1 MLRDAALFLHQVEEG
16 RGADILLFD
25 AGAAAFLQAAG
36 DVLIEAA
43 AGDVGDAL
51 DIHLFQHFQH
61 RLDVDLGGGQ
71 QGLAQGLAGELGR
84 GGLEDIGV
92 AVDVKDLA
100 HQREAVGV
108 DARGGQRQ
116 NDITGLHG
124 VVVQDLFFVHNA
136 HGETGQIVLL
146 LRHHARVLGGLA
158 AHQRAIGLHAALG
171 HALDDLCDLFRDVAA
186 AGDVIQEDQRLCTS
200 ADDIVDAHGHAVNAD
215 GVVLVHEDGQLDLGA
230 AAVGAGNQ
238 HRLFHAGGQTK
249 AAAEAAYVV
258 QAALVAGSGY
268 MLFHQLHRPVA
279 GGDVHAG
286 GGVAGGEGILVIH
299 NAAPFLLI
307 TENILLLMIDYFRK
321 KNFYT
326 SLIQKLEELD
336 KKYLILEMMSR
347 PSFYE
352 GKILYDTIYE
362 TDKSMIENVNEYLSN
377 IEDFKDYIEMW
388 IHEVKIPIS
397 SLVLMSHNHK
407 ELNNTYINEVKKLND
422 YVDQVLYYVR
432 SNYAEN
438 DYIIKENNLDK
449 IIKDVILKNKDEL
462 LLNNINIETNIK
474 ENKVLT
480 DSKWLGFILNQ
491 IINNSIKY
499 KKDNDS
505 IIKIES
511 LKENDKTILSIYDNG
526 IGINKKDI
534 KNVFKKSF
542 TGENGRNLSKSTGM
556 GLYIAKRLCDKLGHK
571 ILIESEKN
579 EYTIVKIIFGNND
592 YYKIDN

>member
-1 MLRDAALFLHQVEEG
+1 M
-16 RGADILLFD
+16 
-25 AGAAAFLQAAG
+25 
-36 DVLIEAA
+36 
-43 AGDVGDAL
+43 
-51 DIHLFQHFQH
+51 
-61 RLDVDLGGGQ
+61 
-71 QGLAQGLAGELGR
+71 
-84 GGLEDIGV
+84 
-92 AVDVKDLA
+92 
-100 HQREAVGV
+100 
-108 DARGGQRQ
+108 
-116 NDITGLHG
+116 
-124 VVVQDLFFVHNA
+124 VV
-136 HGETGQIVLL
+136 T
-146 LRHHARVLGGLA
+146 
-158 AHQRAIGLHAALG
+158 
-171 HALDDLCDLFRDVAA
+171 
-186 AGDVIQEDQRLCTS
+186 
-200 ADDIVDAHGHAVNAD
+200 
-215 GVVLVHEDGQLDLGA
+215 
-230 AAVGAGNQ
+230 
-238 HRLFHAGGQTK
+238 
-249 AAAEAAYVV
+249 
-258 QAALVAGSGY
+258 
-268 MLFHQLHRPVA
+268 
-279 GGDVHAG
+279 
-286 GGVAGGEGILVIH
+286 
-299 NAAPFLLI
+299 FLLI

-321 KNFYT
+321 KTFYT
-326 SLIQKLEELD
+326 SLSQKLEELD

-480 DSKWLGFILNQ
+480 DSKWLEFILNQ

>member
-1 MLRDAALFLHQVEEG
+1 MKLSEYLKDKIYFIIIRLMVIFILN
-16 RGADILLFD
+16 LLFI
-25 AGAAAFLQAAG
+25 AFKSESS
-36 DVLIEAA
+36 LIISVSFIIIIE
-43 AGDVGDAL
+43 
-51 DIHLFQHFQH
+51 
-61 RLDVDLGGGQ
+61 
-71 QGLAQGLAGELGR
+71 
-84 GGLEDIGV
+84 
-92 AVDVKDLA
+92 
-100 HQREAVGV
+100 
-108 DARGGQRQ
+108 
-116 NDITGLHG
+116 
-124 VVVQDLFFVHNA
+124 
-136 HGETGQIVLL
+136 
-146 LRHHARVLGGLA
+146 
-158 AHQRAIGLHAALG
+158 
-171 HALDDLCDLFRDVAA
+171 
-186 AGDVIQEDQRLCTS
+186 S
-200 ADDIVDAHGHAVNAD
+200 
-215 GVVLVHEDGQLDLGA
+215 
-230 AAVGAGNQ
+230 
-238 HRLFHAGGQTK
+238 
-249 AAAEAAYVV
+249 
-258 QAALVAGSGY
+258 
-268 MLFHQLHRPVA
+268 
-279 GGDVHAG
+279 
-286 GGVAGGEGILVIH
+286 ILV
-299 NAAPFLLI
+299 
-307 TENILLLMIDYFRK
+307 LMIDYFRK

-326 SLIQKLEELD
+326 SLTQKLETLD
-336 KKYLILEMMSR
+336 KKYLVLEMMSR

-438 DYIIKENNLDK
+438 DYIIKENNSDK

-462 LLNNINIETNIK
+462 LLNDINIETNIK

-480 DSKWLGFILNQ
+480 DSKWLEFILNQ

-511 LKENDKTILSIYDNG
+511 FKENDKTILSIYDNG

>member
-1 MLRDAALFLHQVEEG
+1 MKLSEYLKDKVYFIIVNLIFISII
-16 RGADILLFD
+16 ILLLL
-25 AGAAAFLQAAG
+25 AFK
-36 DVLIEAA
+36 VRFSLIM
-43 AGDVGDAL
+43 
-51 DIHLFQHFQH
+51 
-61 RLDVDLGGGQ
+61 
-71 QGLAQGLAGELGR
+71 
-84 GGLEDIGV
+84 
-92 AVDVKDLA
+92 
-100 HQREAVGV
+100 
-108 DARGGQRQ
+108 
-116 NDITGLHG
+116 
-124 VVVQDLFFVHNA
+124 VV
-136 HGETGQIVLL
+136 T
-146 LRHHARVLGGLA
+146 
-158 AHQRAIGLHAALG
+158 
-171 HALDDLCDLFRDVAA
+171 
-186 AGDVIQEDQRLCTS
+186 
-200 ADDIVDAHGHAVNAD
+200 
-215 GVVLVHEDGQLDLGA
+215 
-230 AAVGAGNQ
+230 
-238 HRLFHAGGQTK
+238 
-249 AAAEAAYVV
+249 
-258 QAALVAGSGY
+258 
-268 MLFHQLHRPVA
+268 
-279 GGDVHAG
+279 
-286 GGVAGGEGILVIH
+286 
-299 NAAPFLLI
+299 FLLI

-480 DSKWLGFILNQ
+480 DSKWLEFILNQ
-491 IINNSIKY
+491 IITNSIKY

-505 IIKIES
+505 TIKIES
-511 LKENDKTILSIYDNG
+511 FKENDKTILSIYDNG

>member
-1 MLRDAALFLHQVEEG
+1 MKLSKYLKDKVYFIIVNLICISII
-16 RGADILLFD
+16 ILLLL
-25 AGAAAFLQAAG
+25 AFK
-36 DVLIEAA
+36 VRFSLIM
-43 AGDVGDAL
+43 VVTF
-51 DIHLFQHFQH
+51 LF
-61 RLDVDLGGGQ
+61 
-71 QGLAQGLAGELGR
+71 
-84 GGLEDIGV
+84 
-92 AVDVKDLA
+92 
-100 HQREAVGV
+100 
-108 DARGGQRQ
+108 
-116 NDITGLHG
+116 
-124 VVVQDLFFVHNA
+124 
-136 HGETGQIVLL
+136 
-146 LRHHARVLGGLA
+146 
-158 AHQRAIGLHAALG
+158 
-171 HALDDLCDLFRDVAA
+171 
-186 AGDVIQEDQRLCTS
+186 
-200 ADDIVDAHGHAVNAD
+200 
-215 GVVLVHEDGQLDLGA
+215 
-230 AAVGAGNQ
+230 
-238 HRLFHAGGQTK
+238 
-249 AAAEAAYVV
+249 
-258 QAALVAGSGY
+258 
-268 MLFHQLHRPVA
+268 
-279 GGDVHAG
+279 
-286 GGVAGGEGILVIH
+286 
-299 NAAPFLLI
+299 I

-480 DSKWLGFILNQ
+480 DSKWLEFILNQ

-511 LKENDKTILSIYDNG
+511 FKENDKTILSIYDNG

>member
-1 MLRDAALFLHQVEEG
+1 MKLSEYFIIVNLICISII
-16 RGADILLFD
+16 ILLLL
-25 AGAAAFLQAAG
+25 AFK
-36 DVLIEAA
+36 VRFSLIM
-43 AGDVGDAL
+43 
-51 DIHLFQHFQH
+51 
-61 RLDVDLGGGQ
+61 
-71 QGLAQGLAGELGR
+71 
-84 GGLEDIGV
+84 
-92 AVDVKDLA
+92 
-100 HQREAVGV
+100 
-108 DARGGQRQ
+108 
-116 NDITGLHG
+116 
-124 VVVQDLFFVHNA
+124 VV
-136 HGETGQIVLL
+136 T
-146 LRHHARVLGGLA
+146 
-158 AHQRAIGLHAALG
+158 
-171 HALDDLCDLFRDVAA
+171 
-186 AGDVIQEDQRLCTS
+186 
-200 ADDIVDAHGHAVNAD
+200 
-215 GVVLVHEDGQLDLGA
+215 
-230 AAVGAGNQ
+230 
-238 HRLFHAGGQTK
+238 
-249 AAAEAAYVV
+249 
-258 QAALVAGSGY
+258 
-268 MLFHQLHRPVA
+268 
-279 GGDVHAG
+279 
-286 GGVAGGEGILVIH
+286 
-299 NAAPFLLI
+299 FLLI

-326 SLIQKLEELD
+326 SLSQKLEELD

-480 DSKWLGFILNQ
+480 DSKWLEFILNQ

-511 LKENDKTILSIYDNG
+511 FKENDKTILSIYDNG

>member
-1 MLRDAALFLHQVEEG
+1 
-16 RGADILLFD
+16 
-25 AGAAAFLQAAG
+25 
-36 DVLIEAA
+36 
-43 AGDVGDAL
+43 
-51 DIHLFQHFQH
+51 
-61 RLDVDLGGGQ
+61 
-71 QGLAQGLAGELGR
+71 
-84 GGLEDIGV
+84 
-92 AVDVKDLA
+92 
-100 HQREAVGV
+100 
-108 DARGGQRQ
+108 
-116 NDITGLHG
+116 
-124 VVVQDLFFVHNA
+124 
-136 HGETGQIVLL
+136 
-146 LRHHARVLGGLA
+146 
-158 AHQRAIGLHAALG
+158 
-171 HALDDLCDLFRDVAA
+171 
-186 AGDVIQEDQRLCTS
+186 
-200 ADDIVDAHGHAVNAD
+200 
-215 GVVLVHEDGQLDLGA
+215 
-230 AAVGAGNQ
+230 
-238 HRLFHAGGQTK
+238 
-249 AAAEAAYVV
+249 
-258 QAALVAGSGY
+258 
-268 MLFHQLHRPVA
+268 
-279 GGDVHAG
+279 
-286 GGVAGGEGILVIH
+286 
-299 NAAPFLLI
+299 
-307 TENILLLMIDYFRK
+307 MIDYFRK

-480 DSKWLGFILNQ
+480 DSKWLEFILNQ

-511 LKENDKTILSIYDNG
+511 FKENDKIILSIYDNG

>member
-1 MLRDAALFLHQVEEG
+1 MKLTSYFKDKILIILINLF
-16 RGADILLFD
+16 AILLIIF
-25 AGAAAFLQAAG
+25 
-36 DVLIEAA
+36 
-43 AGDVGDAL
+43 
-51 DIHLFQHFQH
+51 
-61 RLDVDLGGGQ
+61 
-71 QGLAQGLAGELGR
+71 
-84 GGLEDIGV
+84 
-92 AVDVKDLA
+92 
-100 HQREAVGV
+100 
-108 DARGGQRQ
+108 
-116 NDITGLHG
+116 
-124 VVVQDLFFVHNA
+124 
-136 HGETGQIVLL
+136 LL
-146 LRHHARVLGGLA
+146 LAFKVSIFLTLMVS
-158 AHQRAIGLHAALG
+158 
-171 HALDDLCDLFRDVAA
+171 F
-186 AGDVIQEDQRLCTS
+186 
-200 ADDIVDAHGHAVNAD
+200 
-215 GVVLVHEDGQLDLGA
+215 
-230 AAVGAGNQ
+230 
-238 HRLFHAGGQTK
+238 
-249 AAAEAAYVV
+249 
-258 QAALVAGSGY
+258 
-268 MLFHQLHRPVA
+268 
-279 GGDVHAG
+279 
-286 GGVAGGEGILVIH
+286 ILII
-299 NAAPFLLI
+299 NSI
-307 TENILLLMIDYFRK
+307 TIFFFDYFRK
-321 KNFYT
+321 KNFYLN
-326 SLIQKLEELD
+326 LINNLDRLD
-336 KKYLILEMMSR
+336 KKYLVMETIDN

-352 GKILYDTIYE
+352 GKLIKQVLYE
-362 TDKSMIENVNEYLSN
+362 TDKSMLEEIDKYKLNL
-377 IEDFKDYIEMW
+377 EDFKDYIEMW

-480 DSKWLGFILNQ
+480 DSKWLEFILNQ

-511 LKENDKTILSIYDNG
+511 FKENDKTILSIYDNG

>member
-1 MLRDAALFLHQVEEG
+1 MKLSEYLKDKVYFIIVNLMFISII
-16 RGADILLFD
+16 ILLLL
-25 AGAAAFLQAAG
+25 AFK
-36 DVLIEAA
+36 VRFSLIM
-43 AGDVGDAL
+43 
-51 DIHLFQHFQH
+51 
-61 RLDVDLGGGQ
+61 
-71 QGLAQGLAGELGR
+71 
-84 GGLEDIGV
+84 
-92 AVDVKDLA
+92 
-100 HQREAVGV
+100 
-108 DARGGQRQ
+108 
-116 NDITGLHG
+116 
-124 VVVQDLFFVHNA
+124 VV
-136 HGETGQIVLL
+136 T
-146 LRHHARVLGGLA
+146 
-158 AHQRAIGLHAALG
+158 
-171 HALDDLCDLFRDVAA
+171 
-186 AGDVIQEDQRLCTS
+186 
-200 ADDIVDAHGHAVNAD
+200 
-215 GVVLVHEDGQLDLGA
+215 
-230 AAVGAGNQ
+230 
-238 HRLFHAGGQTK
+238 
-249 AAAEAAYVV
+249 
-258 QAALVAGSGY
+258 
-268 MLFHQLHRPVA
+268 
-279 GGDVHAG
+279 
-286 GGVAGGEGILVIH
+286 
-299 NAAPFLLI
+299 FLLI

-326 SLIQKLEELD
+326 SLSQKLEELD

-362 TDKSMIENVNEYLSN
+362 TDKSMIEIVNEYLSN

-480 DSKWLGFILNQ
+480 DSKWLEFILNQ

-511 LKENDKTILSIYDNG
+511 LKENAKTILSIYDNG